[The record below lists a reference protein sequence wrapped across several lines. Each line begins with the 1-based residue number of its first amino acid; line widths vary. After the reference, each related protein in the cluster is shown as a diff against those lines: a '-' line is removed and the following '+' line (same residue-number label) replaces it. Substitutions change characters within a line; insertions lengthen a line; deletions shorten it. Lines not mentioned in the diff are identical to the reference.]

1 MVGTKGSRSQQIRS
15 KLPHPIV
22 DADGHMLELTPV
34 LSDYVYQVGGAD
46 ARDLFDRTM
55 VGAAETGNA
64 ATVGGKTWFEM
75 SLEEKKESWFPAPPW
90 WAMPTRSAL
99 DRATATVPRVLNDRM
114 DELGMDYAVLY
125 TTTGLAF
132 DLIEPQEQKLIVVR
146 AINAYAADIYR
157 PYAYRMT
164 PAAIVPMDTPEIAIR
179 EMEYAVNELGMK
191 AIMLP
196 GRVERPIGKY
206 RDEYPGSEE
215 FIRKMDVIGIDSDYD
230 YDPFWKRCQELK
242 IVPASHGS
250 DAGWGAISVTNYVFN
265 HLSSFAYAHET
276 FCKALFLGGVTRRFP
291 GLNFMFLEGGVGWAC
306 NLYSDLIG
314 HWEKRNGKMIGR
326 LDPSKLDL
334 ELAMELAREYAEGR
348 IAEHLAEVRDNFA
361 APRPTPPDVDDWRH
375 VPMESIEEMGELFT
389 EPFYFGCEA
398 DDPMN
403 AWAFDSRVN
412 PLEAKLKAVFSSD
425 IGHWDVPDMREV
437 VEEAYEMLEHEL
449 MTEEDFRAFV
459 FENVVRMYG
468 EVNPDFFKGT
478 AVEKE
483 AEGVLN
489 G

>member
-1 MVGTKGSRSQQIRS
+1 
-15 KLPHPIV
+15 
-22 DADGHMLELTPV
+22 MLELTPV
-34 LSDYVYQVGGAD
+34 LSDYVNQVGGAD

-64 ATVGGKTWFEM
+64 ATIGGKTWFEM
-75 SLEEKKESWFPAPPW
+75 DLEEKKEAWFSAPPW
-90 WAMPTRSAL
+90 WAMPTRSAF

-114 DELGMDYAVLY
+114 DELGMDYTVLY

-157 PYAYRMT
+157 PYSYRMT
-164 PAAIVPMDTPEIAIR
+164 PAAIVPMDTPQIAIE
-179 EMEYAVNELGMK
+179 EMEYAVSELGLK
-191 AIMLP
+191 TIMLP
-196 GRVERPIGKY
+196 GRVERPIEKY
-206 RDEYPGSEE
+206 RDESPGSEKY
-215 FIRKMDVIGIDSDYD
+215 IRKMDVIGIDSDYD

-265 HLSSFAYAHET
+265 HLSSFAYAHDT
-276 FCKALFLGGVTRRFP
+276 FCKALFMGGVTKRFP

-306 NLYSDLIG
+306 NLYSDIIARWG
-314 HWEKRNGKMIGR
+314 KRNANMIGM
-326 LDPSKLDL
+326 LDPSKIDL

-348 IAEHLAEVRDNFA
+348 IADHLDEVRANFA
-361 APRPTPPDVDDWRH
+361 APRPTPPDLDDWRH
-375 VPMESIEEMGELFT
+375 VPMESIEDMLSLFV

-403 AWAFDSRVN
+403 AWAFDSKVN
-412 PLEAKLKAVFSSD
+412 PLGAKLKAVFSSD

-437 VEEAYEMLEHEL
+437 VEEAYEMLENEL
-449 MTEEDFRAFV
+449 MTEDDFRAFV
-459 FENVVRMYG
+459 FENVVNMYG
-468 EVNPDFFKGT
+468 QINPNFFKGT
-478 AVEKE
+478 AVEKD
-483 AEGVLN
+483 AERVLS